1 VSIPAGTLQE
11 HTVTG
16 RFSGEISRRPEPA
29 DVTKK
34 TCPMS
39 LILKGAFQIG
49 SVTNAASIYNIEKVV
64 G

>member
-16 RFSGEISRRPEPA
+16 RFLVKFPA
-29 DVTKK
+29 ARNPLTSQEK